1 MNRLNNLIILTLTLS
16 IVSMA
21 EIKVAYLAGGCFW
34 CTEADMEKVPGIVN
48 VISGYSGG
56 NVENPTYSQVS
67 SGNTGHMESIKVEY
81 DNDKINYAQLLYEF
95 LKKID
100 PTDGKG
106 QFIDRGYQYSPAIF
120 YQNSTEENIAN
131 KVLKQIQQEGN
142 FADIKVKL
150 LPINK
155 FYIAEKYH
163 QDYYKKNPI
172 RYKYYRYR
180 SGRDQFLEKVWGQ
193 K

>member
-16 IVSMA
+16 IVCMA

-95 LKKID
+95 FKKRD

-106 QFIDRGYQYSPAIF
+106 QFIERGYQYSPAIF